1 VNEFVALGLIVVLVL
16 QFSMMKW
23 EMLAL
28 QRRGRPMWLALIPVV
43 SLLVIAFDAVAGW
56 AGRRTR

>member
-1 VNEFVALGLIVVLVL
+1 MNEFVALGLIVVLVL

-43 SLLVIAFDAVAGW
+43 SLLVIAFDAVAGRV
-56 AGRRTR
+56 GRRRG

>member
-43 SLLVIAFDAVAGW
+43 SLLVIAFDAVAGRV
-56 AGRRTR
+56 GRRRG